1 MEKELILN
9 VQKLRGEGKSFGE
22 IGKELLITKSQ
33 ARYCSN
39 INIEEYDAK
48 KASREKYIDS
58 VCELASKCTNINQI
72 LRILGKKSTN
82 EYYKQINRIL
92 EEKGVDTSHF
102 IENERYSVLSKEK
115 IPINKLLVSGSTIGS
130 SKLRDR
136 ILNERIKEHRCERC
150 KRTEW
155 EGESIPLQLHHINGD
170 RTDNRI
176 ENLQLLC
183 PNCHSLTDNYCGRKL
198 KKVKEKHYSTK
209 SSKII
214 SKEQL
219 INDLKDFGSFK
230 AVGEKYKVSDK
241 TIVKWCEKYLLP
253 TKSKNMRE
261 YIRSMFGDI
270 RWKFSSGN
278 ENALRKYQKDNFRKI
293 ILLDNFG
300 NVEKIYNSLKEL
312 TNDGFDSKGVYRVCK
327 GELKKHRHRTFKF
340 LEN

>member
-1 MEKELILN
+1 MDRILIEN
-9 VQKLRGEGKSFGE
+9 VQRLRKEGKSFGD
-22 IGKELLITKSQ
+22 IAKELLITKSQ
-33 ARYCSN
+33 ARYCSS

-92 EEKGVDTSHF
+92 EENGVDTSHF
-102 IENERYSVLSKEK
+102 IYNEKFTPNGFQEK
-115 IPINKLLVSGSTIGS
+115 KPISIYLVNGSTIS
-130 SKLRDR
+130 IPKLRNR
-136 ILNERIKEHRCERC
+136 LLKEGIKEHRCERC

-155 EGESIPLQLHHINGD
+155 EGQPIPLQLHHINGN
-170 RTDNRI
+170 RSDNRL
-176 ENLQLLC
+176 ENLQMIC

-278 ENALRKYQKDNFRKI
+278 ENVLRKYQKDNFRKI

-327 GELKKHRHRTFKF
+327 GELKTHKHRKFKF
-340 LEN
+340 LD